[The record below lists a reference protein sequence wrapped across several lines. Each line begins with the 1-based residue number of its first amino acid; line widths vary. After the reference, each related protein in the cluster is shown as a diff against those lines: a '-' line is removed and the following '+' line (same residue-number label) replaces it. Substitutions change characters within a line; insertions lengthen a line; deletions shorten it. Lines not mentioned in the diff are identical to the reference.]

1 MFYAAALMI
10 VAGVALYVATPLF
23 GGETSDR
30 ARAGAELQ
38 RLTHQQGLAMQGLRE
53 LEFDR
58 QMGKLSQ
65 SDCIAL
71 RAPLEARAIAAMKRM
86 EELRRQEREAAERP
100 QFAPL
105 LEVAPLPAARPRL
118 VNYCPQCGIRI
129 RDRIKFC
136 TECGASI
143 EAIKSAAIPA

>member
-1 MFYAAALMI
+1 MFYLAASLI
-10 VAGVALYVATPLF
+10 VAGVALYVAAPLF
-23 GGETSDR
+23 GRESTDG
-30 ARAGAELQ
+30 AGPGAEL
-38 RLTHQQGLAMQGLRE
+38 RLLTHEQALAMQGLRE

-71 RAPLEARAIAAMKRM
+71 RAPLEARAIAAMKRI
-86 EELRRQEREAAERP
+86 EELRRQAREAAERP

-129 RDRIKFC
+129 RERIKFC

>member
-1 MFYAAALMI
+1 VFYAAALMI

-58 QMGKLSQ
+58 QMAKLSQ
-65 SDCIAL
+65 SDYLAL
-71 RAPLEARAIAAMKRM
+71 RAPLEARALAAMKRI
-86 EELRRQEREAAERP
+86 EELRDQGREAAERP
-100 QFAPL
+100 APR
-105 LEVAPLPAARPRL
+105 PLPEVRPVPLARPRQ
-118 VNYCPQCGIRI
+118 VNYCPQCGLRI
-129 RDRIKFC
+129 RGQAKFC
-136 TECGASI
+136 TDCGASI